1 MPGTKPWSL
10 GPHYQGSKWAGRCGG
25 GSSVKWEQ
33 GHELRESREGS
44 VGGLGREER
53 YEIAI

>member
-10 GPHYQGSKWAGRCGG
+10 GPHYQGSRWAGRCGG

-33 GHELRESREGS
+33 GHEVRVRVEKG
-44 VGGLGREER
+44 VLGVLGER
-53 YEIAI
+53 RGMK